1 MSVAEYDHV
10 VDSGVFKGGHVE
22 LLEGLIVRMS
32 PHAVVK
38 RLTLN
43 RATDGGRVAHGAP
56 SIGGRGPGLDSAE
69 DLFRDH
75 ASGPKGGHAR
85 RQPARQNRSS
95 VPSRWS
101 PGRTAGQRSV

>member
-43 RATDGGRVAHGAP
+43 RATDGGPRRPWRSFDWRLRPGA
-56 SIGGRGPGLDSAE
+56 R
-69 DLFRDH
+69 FR
-75 ASGPKGGHAR
+75 R
-85 RQPARQNRSS
+85 
-95 VPSRWS
+95 
-101 PGRTAGQRSV
+101 RSVS